1 MAAVPPEWRDKSPFG
16 PEANAARASGELQIH
31 GDVPRAAEWTAF
43 AHEHIQ
49 SGDILFRRGR
59 SCTVRGQLTSIVLA
73 GVNDGRFSHVAMA
86 CWEGDELWIY
96 DVESEG
102 ARKVPFVLW
111 MLDVQGDSFAI
122 KRLTPEHRHRIPKA
136 IAFCDDAYHRHVQ
149 FDFKLSP
156 DDERF
161 YCTEMVEKSFLST
174 GLSLSEPVQICRL
187 PGYRRYRALVPFV
200 ELYMGINVYTPVFAV
215 GNEHY
220 GTFSSQHLKLV
231 YEGPELDKPER
242 GKPELEVADPE

>member
-1 MAAVPPEWRDKSPFG
+1 MQDPRY
-16 PEANAARASGELQIH
+16 
-31 GDVPRAAEWTAF
+31 DVPRAAEWTAHF

-49 SGDILFRRGR
+49 SGDISFPPRPFLCTLRGE
-59 SCTVRGQLTSIVLA
+59 LTSIVLA

-96 DVESEG
+96 DVEIRG
-102 ARKVPFVLW
+102 VARKVPFVLW

-122 KRLTPEHRHRIPKA
+122 KRLIPEHRHRIPKA
-136 IAFCDDAYHRHVQ
+136 IAFCDDAYQRHVQ
-149 FDFKLSP
+149 FDFKLSL
-156 DDERF
+156 DDDRY
-161 YCTEMVEKSFLST
+161 YCTEMVEKSLLST

-200 ELYMGINVYTPVFAV
+200 ELYLRINVHTPVFAV

-242 GKPELEVADPE
+242 GKPELEVAESGVEAGTEL